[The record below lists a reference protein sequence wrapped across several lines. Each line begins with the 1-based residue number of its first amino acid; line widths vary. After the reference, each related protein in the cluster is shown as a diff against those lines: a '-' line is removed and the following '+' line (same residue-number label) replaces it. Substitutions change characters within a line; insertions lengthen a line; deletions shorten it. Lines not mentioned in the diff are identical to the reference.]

1 MKVEY
6 EQVYHALEDDHWWF
20 RGRRDLML
28 QLLVHTPQDARIV
41 EIGCSGGPLLAE
53 LSAHSFKNLWGVDIS
68 EEAIR
73 VCRAR
78 GIENAIVADGA
89 TTALESG
96 FFDVVIS
103 SDVLEHIADDRAALG
118 EWYRLLRPGGMLVLF
133 VPAHMFL
140 WSPHDVANR
149 HQRRYTR
156 IELEQKV
163 RDAGFVI
170 ERVSYWNMLLFFPI
184 ALVRFMLRMLP
195 ATSPQNSGQLHGTNR
210 VINALLTRLLLLEN
224 AYLGSGHN
232 FPFGVSLMVVAR
244 K

>member
-20 RGRRDLML
+20 RGRRDLIL
-28 QLLVHTPQDARIV
+28 RLLMHVPKDARIV

-53 LSAHSFKNLWGVDIS
+53 LSAHGFKNFWGVDIS
-68 EEAIR
+68 AEAIR
-73 VCRAR
+73 ACRAR
-78 GIENAIVADGA
+78 GIENLLVADGT

-103 SDVLEHIADDRAALG
+103 SDVLEHITDDQAALG

-149 HQRRYTR
+149 HQRRYSR
-156 IELEQKV
+156 LELERKV
-163 RDAGFVI
+163 RGAGFSL
-170 ERVSYWNMLLFFPI
+170 EQVSYWNTLLFFPI
-184 ALVRFMLRMLP
+184 ALVRFILQVLP
-195 ATSPQNSGQLHGTNR
+195 YASHKSTGQLHGTNPF
-210 VINALLTRLLLLEN
+210 INGLLKRLLLLEN
-224 AYLGSGHN
+224 AYLGSGRN
-232 FPFGVSLMVVAR
+232 FPFGVSLMVVA
-244 K
+244 KK